1 MASYPQFYPQFKA
14 SCEQLVKKCPE
25 NSRFLR
31 TYVIMQSKFFEYFG
45 IEKIF
50 LKIFEKLV

>member
-1 MASYPQFYPQFKA
+1 MASYPQFYPQFKV
-14 SCEQLVKKCPE
+14 SCEQLIKKCPE

-31 TYVIMQSKFFEYFG
+31 TYVIMQSKFFEYFC